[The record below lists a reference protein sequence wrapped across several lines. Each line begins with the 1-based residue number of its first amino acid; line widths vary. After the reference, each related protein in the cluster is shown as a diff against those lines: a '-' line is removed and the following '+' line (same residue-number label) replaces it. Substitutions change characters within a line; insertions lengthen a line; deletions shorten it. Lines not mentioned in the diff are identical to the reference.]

1 MDSVRPERLT
11 KNEYYLAMLRLVAA
25 RSTCVRRAV
34 GAIITDKEG
43 HVLSTGYNGVPRDFD
58 HCVDIP
64 CRGAADRAGDTSNC
78 MAVHAE
84 QNALLQCSDLD
95 RAHTIYCS
103 CVPCFVCSKLIA
115 NTNIEVVICETDY
128 ADKRGIEVLNERGC
142 YIEIAGKEWN
152 AENPS

>member
-1 MDSVRPERLT
+1 
-11 KNEYYLAMLRLVAA
+11 MLQLVAA
-25 RSTCVRRAV
+25 RSTCIRRAV

-43 HVLSTGYNGVPRDFD
+43 HVLSTGYNGVPKDFD
-58 HCVDIP
+58 HCIDVP
-64 CRGAADRAGDTSNC
+64 CLGASDMPGDTSSC

-84 QNALLQCSDLD
+84 QNALLQCNDLN

-103 CVPCFVCSKLIA
+103 CVPCFVCAKMLA
-115 NTNIEVVICETDY
+115 NTGIEVIICAEDY
-128 ADKRGIEVLNERGC
+128 ADKKGLLVLAERGC